1 MVTLWEV
8 TVVLP
13 LGSRGSSAR
22 HTPVQSEPWR
32 QLVLIQVKTSGQLNM
47 QNVKHTIYQVDKT
60 LLVLSCSSGICGRD
74 DVYTK

>member
-8 TVVLP
+8 TVALP

-47 QNVKHTIYQVDKT
+47 QNVKHTMYQVDNNSIKRYNISYRINEART
-60 LLVLSCSSGICGRD
+60 
-74 DVYTK
+74 

>member
-47 QNVKHTIYQVDKT
+47 HNVKHTIYQVDNKSIKRYNISYRIIEART
-60 LLVLSCSSGICGRD
+60 
-74 DVYTK
+74 